1 MHDDAP
7 LDPPLHV
14 DWLEIG
20 DGEGGDARILGM
32 TILPGKHGASLRYPG
47 TVYRRELGRDLARL
61 RQLGVRRLVLL
72 VDDEE
77 LERWGDPRIADRG
90 RAADVEVLRF
100 PLPDGCAP
108 SAPEEMDAILA
119 ALDDAWERRQGVAV
133 ACMGG
138 VGRTGTV
145 GACALIRA
153 GSEPGPAIERV
164 RAVRHPEA
172 VETRAQRE
180 FVLAFATRY
189 TRSGDRR
196 S

>member
-20 DGEGGDARILGM
+20 DREGGGAAVLGM
-32 TILPGKHGASLRYPG
+32 TVLPGKHGASLRYPG
-47 TVYRRELGRDLARL
+47 TVYRRELERDLARL
-61 RQLGVRRLVLL
+61 RELGVRRLVLL

-77 LERWGDPRIADRG
+77 LERWGDPRIAERG
-90 RAADVEVLRF
+90 RAAEVEVLRF
-100 PLPDGCAP
+100 PLPDGSAP
-108 SAPEEMDAILA
+108 SRPEEMDAILA
-119 ALDDAWERRQGVAV
+119 AIDDAWERREGVAV

-145 GACALIRA
+145 GACALVRA
-153 GSEPGPAIERV
+153 GSEPGVAIERV

-172 VETRAQRE
+172 VETQAQRE
-180 FVLAFATRY
+180 FVLAYARRRP
-189 TRSGDRR
+189 RSRD
-196 S
+196 